1 MGLIDD
7 VQNYIGK
14 SDQDVTSFKIAYDKV
29 GGLNGAFTMKLTGG
43 GNKNALTR
51 ANGNR
56 NRNTRK
62 NKNMNSNPTRK
73 EEEKFRLSLLFSIVV
88 LGSLTHLRGITP
100 FIHSFTQIT
109 ILNKK
114 DMFDKV
120 ILPFM
125 TMIEGSF
132 TFLKTTLLPNIKE
145 GLYTKAMLTMT
156 GLDFANDP
164 NKVMATVTNI
174 AKVQVFMVGLLAP
187 ALNLVYKPS
196 VPVIDTTKL
205 GPILDEILK
214 VLNEKFKGAINYI
227 HMEIPIGSYLLK
239 PEWKADKA

>member
-1 MGLIDD
+1 
-7 VQNYIGK
+7 
-14 SDQDVTSFKIAYDKV
+14 
-29 GGLNGAFTMKLTGG
+29 
-43 GNKNALTR
+43 
-51 ANGNR
+51 
-56 NRNTRK
+56 
-62 NKNMNSNPTRK
+62 
-73 EEEKFRLSLLFSIVV
+73 
-88 LGSLTHLRGITP
+88 
-100 FIHSFTQIT
+100 
-109 ILNKK
+109 
-114 DMFDKV
+114 MFDKV

-125 TMIEGSF
+125 TMVEGSF

-196 VPVIDTTKL
+196 VPVIDPTKL
-205 GPILDEILK
+205 GPILDDILK
-214 VLNEKFKGAINYI
+214 TLNEHFKGTKNYAF
-227 HMEIPIGSYLLK
+227 MEIPIGSYLMK